1 MARPT
6 KYQPAFAEQA
16 GKLARLGAT
25 DMEIAEFFG
34 VTDRTLYR
42 WKNEHRELCQALK
55 VTKTVADER
64 VKRALYQRAVGYSYS
79 SEKVF
84 QHQGKVV
91 RAKTVEHCPPDVAAA
106 FIWLKNRDPEN
117 WRDRPDPI
125 QADDTPPKSVQV
137 TVQDASVAEQDAD
150 A

>member
-6 KYQPAFAEQA
+6 KYKPEFVEQA
-16 GKLARLGAT
+16 RKLARLGAT
-25 DMEIAEFFG
+25 DMEIADFFG
-34 VTDRTLYR
+34 ITDRTLYR
-42 WKNEHRELCQALK
+42 WKIEYSAFCQALK
-55 VTKTVADER
+55 VPKKEADER
-64 VKRALYQRAVGYSYS
+64 VKRSLYQRAVGYSFT

-84 QHQGKVV
+84 QYQGKIV

-125 QADDTPPKSVQV
+125 AADEAPPKAVPV
-137 TVQDASVAEQDAD
+137 TVQDASVPEPDAD

>member
-6 KYQPAFAEQA
+6 KYKPEFVAQA
-16 GKLARLGAT
+16 KKLCKLGAT

-34 VTDRTLYR
+34 ITDRTLYR
-42 WKNEHRELCQALK
+42 WKIEYPAFCQALK
-55 VTKTVADER
+55 VTKKEADER
-64 VKRALYQRAVGYSYS
+64 VKRALYQRAVGYSYN

-84 QHQGKVV
+84 QHQGKVI
-91 RAKTVEHCPPDVAAA
+91 RAKTTEHVPADVAAS

-125 QADDTPPKSVQV
+125 PTDEAPPKSVSV
-137 TVQDASVAEQDAD
+137 TVQDASEPEPDAD